1 LRRRRMHSPRLWRQ
15 EDGGIMV
22 VALIMLVLISIIGIA
37 ASSSTSIEMRIAAN
51 EQLYRIAFYA
61 ADGATEA
68 ATVLLERDIEGRG
81 SVVSHQIGRVGAV
94 CDVEKCTSEFWSN
107 LVKPDVEDAQICV
120 RDPGSG
126 LEVCDVDLYFSRAE
140 VAKALEDPPMGE
152 ELTTSGVTLS
162 PGGAISLTAGYEGKG
177 KAVGVGGAFIDYDID
192 SQSMTTFQA
201 GGSSGARARI
211 HVTWRHVL

>member
-1 LRRRRMHSPRLWRQ
+1 MDPSRLWRQ

-22 VALIMLVLISIIGIA
+22 VALIMLALMGIIGIA
-37 ASSSTSIEMRIAAN
+37 ASSTSSIEMRIAAN

-81 SVVSHQIGRVGAV
+81 SGATLSSGQTGGV
-94 CDVEKCTSEFWSN
+94 CTVETCASDFWTN
-107 LVKPDVEDAQICV
+107 LEKPDNEDARICI

-126 LEVCDVDLYFSRAE
+126 LEICDVDLYFSRDE
-140 VAKALEDPPMGE
+140 VKQALEELQPGE
-152 ELTTSGVTLS
+152 ELTTSGVALS
-162 PGGAISLTAGYEGKG
+162 PGGAISLTAGYEGRG

-192 SQSMTTFQA
+192 SRSTTTFRA
-201 GGSSGARARI
+201 GGSSGGRARI
-211 HVTWRHVL
+211 HVKWRHVL